1 MIGLVP
7 VMMLSRCEA
16 LVSKQWIGVSSSST
30 LTKTQ
35 QMTKHVDGTV
45 FPYLDAGSN
54 PASST
59 KPKPSSNQVI
69 GEEEGFF
76 YSLNKRNESLKNHH

>member
-7 VMMLSRCEA
+7 VMMLSRNEA

-59 KPKPSSNQVI
+59 NLKV
-69 GEEEGFF
+69 F
-76 YSLNKRNESLKNHH
+76 LNTYKKVKGRLFILILDKGKYE